1 MVDVYKRQLLAYAVQ
16 SGICESD
23 PYAQKMKK
31 GGNLITLKED
41 GTLTISQVFHEFPYE
56 IKE

>member
-1 MVDVYKRQLLAYAVQ
+1 
-16 SGICESD
+16 
-23 PYAQKMKK
+23 MKK